1 MKIDKVETFIIGNPA
16 PHYGGKYFI
25 FIRITSNNIVGW
37 GECYAPP
44 FHPNIVKKMIQDV
57 SDRFVIGS
65 DPYKIENL
73 FRKIYSTGY
82 NQRPDTSLM
91 GILSGL
97 EIACWDIIGKDLK
110 KPIYE
115 LLGGQFRKKLRSYTY
130 LYPNDQDIKNV
141 YEDPDLAA
149 ERALEYTEEGFTAIK
164 FDPVGP
170 YTIYDP
176 RQLSLSALSLS
187 EQFVSKIRKTIGNR
201 CDILFGAHGQMT
213 SSSAIR
219 LAKKLERY
227 DPLWFE
233 EPVPPDNIEA
243 MSLVALKTSIPIAT
257 GERLSTKYEFM
268 EVIEKKAASII
279 QFNLGRVGG
288 ILEAKKISAIAE
300 AKGVQIAPHLYCGPI
315 VAAAN
320 IQIATCVPNFLIL
333 ECINKMDGFYSDI
346 LKKPIQ
352 WEDGFII
359 PSKEPGLG
367 IEIDEKVIN
376 KYPYDEKELHLQVS
390 NKIID
395 F

>member
-1 MKIDKVETFIIGNPA
+1 
-16 PHYGGKYFI
+16 
-25 FIRITSNNIVGW
+25 
-37 GECYAPP
+37 
-44 FHPNIVKKMIQDV
+44 
-57 SDRFVIGS
+57 
-65 DPYKIENL
+65 
-73 FRKIYSTGY
+73 
-82 NQRPDTSLM
+82 M

-115 LLGGQFRKKLRSYTY
+115 LLGGQIRKKLRSYTY

-141 YEDPDLAA
+141 YEDPNLAA
-149 ERALEYTEEGFTAIK
+149 ERAFEYTEEGFTAIK

-243 MSLVALKTSIPIAT
+243 MSLVTLKTSIPIAT

>member
-1 MKIDKVETFIIGNPA
+1 MKIDKVETFIVGNPP

-25 FIRITSNNIVGW
+25 FIKITSNNIVGW

-44 FHPNIVKKMIQDV
+44 FNPKVVEKMIQDV

-115 LLGGQFRKKLRSYTY
+115 LLGGQIRKKLRSYTY